1 MKGPKLLAAKQATG
15 VAVDCLP
22 DGVRFAVLGG
32 NHSAQVVYPPQPPL
46 AVSSSETRSAAKAAV
61 MKLEAGGG
69 TAIGTWIELAA
80 MLLRDEPGI
89 RHAILLTD
97 GKNESEQPEAFER
110 RLWDAKGSFQCDCR
124 GVGKDWSVAELRSV
138 ATALVG
144 TYDIVAT
151 PDGLAA
157 DFSRMLRDSLS
168 RQVGEV
174 ALRVWTP
181 QGGQVLVLKQMDPLL
196 ELTDNR
202 VEVDPLRAD
211 YATGAWGDET
221 RDYYLSVRVPV
232 ADEERLA
239 ARVILLVDGE
249 EAGQGLVK
257 AEWTDDASKST
268 QMNKRVA
275 EALGQSELADEI
287 QKGVDAHREGDDSG
301 ATDRWGRAVRLAHEL
316 GNSEVVD
323 RLSTVVDIVDAPT
336 GRVRLKPKIDEI
348 DVMLNETRS
357 TRTSRRRRDP
367 RDADDPEG
375 GSEGP

>member
-1 MKGPKLLAAKQATG
+1 MAEFQIECFHNPYLPRGVDVMNAIVTVTATGTGTGTATSGQAGDSRRAELIVVDTSGSMKGPKLLAAKQATG

-202 VEVDPLRAD
+202 VEVDPL
-211 YATGAWGDET
+211 
-221 RDYYLSVRVPV
+221 
-232 ADEERLA
+232 
-239 ARVILLVDGE
+239 
-249 EAGQGLVK
+249 
-257 AEWTDDASKST
+257 
-268 QMNKRVA
+268 
-275 EALGQSELADEI
+275 
-287 QKGVDAHREGDDSG
+287 
-301 ATDRWGRAVRLAHEL
+301 
-316 GNSEVVD
+316 
-323 RLSTVVDIVDAPT
+323 APT
-336 GRVRLKPKIDEI
+336 MPLGPGETKPATTTFRC
-348 DVMLNETRS
+348 VSPWPTRRGWPPAS
-357 TRTSRRRRDP
+357 S
-367 RDADDPEG
+367 
-375 GSEGP
+375 S